1 MPRATGATSRILAAP
16 AEPDAVTQ
24 GAPDAPPRRRWQGWM
39 MIGLGWSLVLLG
51 LAGLVLPFLQGV
63 LLLALGLIVLAREH
77 SWAARLLHR
86 LKQRFPRLAA
96 AAERGEERAKAM
108 TQRITEWLGRSRR

>member
-1 MPRATGATSRILAAP
+1 
-16 AEPDAVTQ
+16 
-24 GAPDAPPRRRWQGWM
+24 M
-39 MIGLGWSLVLLG
+39 MGLGWALVLLG

-77 SWAARLLHR
+77 TWAARLLTR
-86 LKQRFPRLAA
+86 LNQRFPRLAA

-108 TQRITEWLGRSRR
+108 MRRITAWFGRSRR